1 MKDKRN
7 YLDFVPVKNPSLP
20 WSRDEEGIVTVDVTH
35 RGIAAKI
42 AQLAFNRPK
51 VSHIRLDRFGSF
63 VWQQIDGE
71 QSIYQIGQKVKE
83 RFGKEAEPLY
93 ERLITYFRTLA
104 ENKYIT
110 YGK

>member
-7 YLDFVPVKNPSLP
+7 YLDFVPVKNPSVT

-35 RGIAAKI
+35 RGIAAKV
-42 AQLAFNRPK
+42 AQVAFNRPR
-51 VSHIRLDRFGSF
+51 VSHIKLDRFGSF
-63 VWQQIDGE
+63 IWQQIDGE
-71 QSIYQIGQKVKE
+71 QNIYRIGQKVDA

-104 ENKYIT
+104 ENRYIS
-110 YGK
+110 YKK

>member
-20 WSRDEEGIVTVDVTH
+20 WTKDEEEIVTVDVTH

-42 AQLAFNRPK
+42 AQVAFNRPK
-51 VSHIRLDRFGSF
+51 VSHIKLDRFGSF

-71 QSIYQIGQKVKE
+71 QNIYQIGQKVKD

-93 ERLITYFRTLA
+93 ERLITFFRTLA

-110 YGK
+110 YRK